1 MEENFEA
8 LLEMYMNE
16 EEINEKIKSDN
27 EEIKEEEQNIEKV
40 SESKKDIRKYKEYA
54 ISMEE
59 FLSKYLKMNAGKL
72 CSTTLSHKDLKY
84 LTVGNPLVVGI
95 YNRYVDIDEIKRKD
109 YLLVYDS
116 NGDIGSYLNP
126 DKVRDLTKLEIVSKQ
141 YEIVKKSSVNIL
153 EDLDELYQKY
163 CSIREELDYLT
174 LKCSGYEEMLTK
186 AQKNG
191 SVGKIKKYVN
201 EHGNSSLDINL
212 RSASN

>member
-27 EEIKEEEQNIEKV
+27 EEIKEEEQNSEKV

-59 FLSKYLKMNAGKL
+59 FLSKYLKMHASKL
-72 CSTTLSHKDLKY
+72 CTTTLSHKDLKY

-109 YLLVYDS
+109 YLLVYDC

-126 DKVRDLTKLEIVSKQ
+126 DKLRDLTKLEFVSKQ
-141 YEIVKKSSVNIL
+141 YEIVRKSRIRAL
-153 EDLDELYQKY
+153 EDLDEFYKKY
-163 CSIREELDYLT
+163 CSIKDELDYLT

-186 AQKNG
+186 ARKNG
-191 SVGKIKKYVN
+191 SVGKIKKYVH

>member
-72 CSTTLSHKDLKY
+72 CSTTLSHKALKY

-109 YLLVYDS
+109 YLLVYDC

-126 DKVRDLTKLEIVSKQ
+126 DKLRDLTKLEIVSKQ

>member
-1 MEENFEA
+1 
-8 LLEMYMNE
+8 MYMNE

-59 FLSKYLKMNAGKL
+59 FLSKYLKMHTGKL

-109 YLLVYDS
+109 YLLVYDC

-126 DKVRDLTKLEIVSKQ
+126 DKLRDLTKLEIVSKQ

>member
-1 MEENFEA
+1 MEESFEA
-8 LLEMYMNE
+8 LLEKYIDE
-16 EEINEKIKSDN
+16 DEINEKIKSDN
-27 EEIKEEEQNIEKV
+27 EEIKEEQNNEKV

-59 FLSKYLKMNAGKL
+59 FLSKYLKMHASKL

-109 YLLVYDS
+109 YLLVYDC

-126 DKVRDLTKLEIVSKQ
+126 DKLSDLTKLEIVSKQ

-163 CSIREELDYLT
+163 CSIREELEYLT
-174 LKCSGYEEMLTK
+174 LKCSGYDEMLTK
-186 AQKNG
+186 AEKNG
-191 SVGKIKKYVN
+191 SVGKIKKYVH

>member
-27 EEIKEEEQNIEKV
+27 EEIKEEEQNSEKV

-59 FLSKYLKMNAGKL
+59 FLSKYLKMHASKL

-109 YLLVYDS
+109 YLLVYDC

-126 DKVRDLTKLEIVSKQ
+126 DKLRDLTKLEIVSKQ

-191 SVGKIKKYVN
+191 SVGKIKKYVH
-201 EHGNSSLDINL
+201 EHGNGSLDINL

>member
-54 ISMEE
+54 ISMNE
-59 FLSKYLKMNAGKL
+59 FLSKYLKMNTHKL
-72 CSTTLSHKDLKY
+72 RTATLSHKDLKY

-109 YLLVYDS
+109 YLLVYDC

-126 DKVRDLTKLEIVSKQ
+126 DKLRDLTKLEIVSKQ

>member
-59 FLSKYLKMNAGKL
+59 FLSKYLKMHTGKL

-109 YLLVYDS
+109 YLLVYDC

-126 DKVRDLTKLEIVSKQ
+126 DKLRDLTKLEIVSKQ

>member
-59 FLSKYLKMNAGKL
+59 FLSKYLKMHASKL

-109 YLLVYDS
+109 YLLVYDC

-126 DKVRDLTKLEIVSKQ
+126 DKLRDLTKLEIVSKQ

-191 SVGKIKKYVN
+191 SVGKIKKYVH
-201 EHGNSSLDINL
+201 EHGNGSLDINL

>member
-1 MEENFEA
+1 
-8 LLEMYMNE
+8 
-16 EEINEKIKSDN
+16 
-27 EEIKEEEQNIEKV
+27 
-40 SESKKDIRKYKEYA
+40 
-54 ISMEE
+54 MEE

-109 YLLVYDS
+109 YLLVYDC

-126 DKVRDLTKLEIVSKQ
+126 DKLRDLTKLEIVSKQ

-174 LKCSGYEEMLTK
+174 LKCSGYDEMLTK
-186 AQKNG
+186 AEKNG
-191 SVGKIKKYVN
+191 SVGKIKKYVH

>member
-59 FLSKYLKMNAGKL
+59 FLSKYLKMHACKL

-109 YLLVYDS
+109 YLLVYDC

-126 DKVRDLTKLEIVSKQ
+126 DKLRDLTKLEIVSKQ

>member
-54 ISMEE
+54 ISMNE
-59 FLSKYLKMNAGKL
+59 FLSKYLKMNTHKL
-72 CSTTLSHKDLKY
+72 RTATLSHKDLKY

-109 YLLVYDS
+109 YLLVYDC

-126 DKVRDLTKLEIVSKQ
+126 DKLRDLTKLEIVSKQ

-153 EDLDELYQKY
+153 EDLNELYQKY